1 MNHTDTKDLR
11 NHPTV
16 RHFLERPTALGTD
29 MPILKT
35 PWLRG
40 FALEEGPADIGINRP
55 EIHPQRDA
63 IQQAFPYAKT
73 LNKPSMWN
81 PSAHRNTA
89 VSAALLLGL
98 LSACSERNEAPVP
111 ARPVQTVRV
120 EARSAGNGMSFA
132 GEVKARHETALSFR
146 VGGKLASR
154 PIDVGAQVRKGQ
166 LLASLDAA
174 DYELAVQ
181 TLKAQLASA
190 KAESDFARAD
200 LERYRELLEQRV
212 VSPPEFDR
220 RRTAFTAA
228 KERVAAL
235 AAQLGQA
242 SHQVDYTALRADR
255 DGVVTAVA
263 AETGQ
268 VLAAGQAVVTLAQ
281 LDEKEVRIDVPEQ
294 HVGEIHPGR
303 EITVTLWTDAQRRLK
318 ARIREVAAA
327 ADPASRTYRVQASLL
342 EGQDVAQLGMTA
354 SVWIDSNGTD
364 GMAIPLAAVFSPQQ
378 RPHSPRVW
386 LVDEAKLTV
395 NSAPVRLGAALN
407 GERIAVEGLAPGQL
421 VVSAGVQRLSEGQ
434 PVRLVRHSSALRP

>member
-1 MNHTDTKDLR
+1 MNHTDTKDLL

-29 MPILKT
+29 MPILET

-40 FALEEGPADIGINRP
+40 VTLEAGAADIDVNPP
-55 EIHPQRDA
+55 EIDPQRDA

-81 PSAHRNTA
+81 PPSHRNA
-89 VSAALLLGL
+89 VASAALLLSL
-98 LSACSERNEAPVP
+98 LSACSEQNEAPVP
-111 ARPVQTVRV
+111 ARPVQVVRI
-120 EARSAGNGMSFA
+120 EARPNGNGMSFA

-154 PIDVGAQVRKGQ
+154 PVDVGDQVRKGQ
-166 LLASLDAA
+166 LLAGLDAA

-190 KAESDFARAD
+190 RAESDFARAD

-228 KERVAAL
+228 KERAAAL
-235 AAQLGQA
+235 EAQLGQA

-268 VLAAGQAVVTLAQ
+268 VLAAGQPVVTLAQ

-294 HVGEIHPGR
+294 RIGEIRPGR
-303 EITVTLWTDAQRRLK
+303 EVAVTLWTDAQRRLK

-327 ADPASRTYRVQASLL
+327 ADPASRTYRVRAALL
-342 EGQDVAQLGMTA
+342 EGQDIARLGMTA
-354 SVWIDSNGTD
+354 NVWIDAGGTD
-364 GMAIPLAAVFSPQQ
+364 GVAIPLSSVFSPQRQ
-378 RPHSPRVW
+378 PDPPRVW

-395 NSAPVRLGAALN
+395 SSAPVRLGEALS

-434 PVRLVRHSSALRP
+434 PVRLVQHSSAPRP